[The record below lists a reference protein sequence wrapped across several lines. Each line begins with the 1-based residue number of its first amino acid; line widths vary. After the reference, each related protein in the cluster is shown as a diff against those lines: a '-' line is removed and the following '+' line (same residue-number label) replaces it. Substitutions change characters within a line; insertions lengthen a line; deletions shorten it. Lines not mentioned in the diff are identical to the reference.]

1 MEHDYYDHWDIV
13 GFTREG
19 KEAADGLALLVSDGP
34 GGSKTMFAGNAHK
47 GQTYIDAL
55 GNCPGE
61 VVIGV
66 DGTGN
71 FRVEGG
77 SISVWIPKE

>member
-1 MEHDYYDHWDIV
+1 
-13 GFTREG
+13 
-19 KEAADGLALLVSDGP
+19 
-34 GGSKTMFAGNAHK
+34 MFAGNAHK